1 MKARAFAYA
10 RPQTLEEAHAAF
22 AEAAGDASYIS
33 GGQSLVPALAM
44 RLQAPQLLID
54 LGSLAALRG
63 VSFEG
68 GVLRIGA
75 LTRHAETLSD
85 PLIRAHA
92 PLLSAAAPFV
102 AHPAIRNRG
111 TLGGSVA
118 LADPASEFPA
128 MMLAMGAE
136 MEIFGPEG
144 RRRVP
149 ADEYFQDL
157 YQTSIAPG
165 EILVALHVPAAGPQH
180 VCAFDEIARRRGDY
194 AMVGGGIVAERV
206 GDVFA
211 TMRIAL
217 FSVGPTP
224 VRARNAEAVLIGHAL
239 DADVI
244 AAAQR
249 ALDADID
256 PLDSEEVPAAMRRHL
271 ARVLLGRLLRKL
283 EVAR

>member
-10 RPQTLEEAHAAF
+10 RPRTLQEAHAAF
-22 AEAAGDASYIS
+22 ADAEGDASYIS

-44 RLQAPQLLID
+44 RLQAPQVLID
-54 LGSLAALRG
+54 LGGIAELRG
-63 VSFEG
+63 VGLEG

-75 LTRHAETLSD
+75 LTRHAETLTD

-92 PLLSAAAPFV
+92 PLLTAAAPFV

-111 TLGGSVA
+111 TVGGSVA

-136 MEIFGPEG
+136 MEISGPEG
-144 RRRVP
+144 LRRVP

-157 YQTSIAPG
+157 YQTAIEPG
-165 EILVALHVPAAGPQH
+165 EILVALHVPAAGPNH
-180 VCAFDEIARRRGDY
+180 VCAFEEMARRRGDY
-194 AMVGGGIVAERV
+194 AMVGGGILAERA
-206 GDVFA
+206 GDALVSI
-211 TMRIAL
+211 RIAL

-224 VRARNAEAVLIGHAL
+224 VRARSAEAALIGQVL
-239 DADVI
+239 DAGTI
-244 AAAQR
+244 AAAQG
-249 ALDADID
+249 ALEADID
-256 PLDSEEVPAAMRRHL
+256 PLDDEEVPAAMRRHL

-283 EVAR
+283 EIAG

>member
-10 RPQTLEEAHAAF
+10 RPRTLQEAHAAF
-22 AEAAGDASYIS
+22 ADAEGDASYIS

-44 RLQAPQLLID
+44 RLQAPQVLID
-54 LGSLAALRG
+54 LGGIAELHG
-63 VSFEG
+63 VGLEG

-75 LTRHAETLSD
+75 LTRHAETLTD

-92 PLLSAAAPFV
+92 PLLTAAAPFV

-111 TLGGSVA
+111 TVGGSVA

-136 MEIFGPEG
+136 MEISGPEG
-144 RRRVP
+144 LRRIP

-157 YQTSIAPG
+157 YQTAIEPG
-165 EILVALHVPAAGPQH
+165 EILVALHVPAAGPNH
-180 VCAFDEIARRRGDY
+180 VCAFEEMARRRGDY
-194 AMVGGGIVAERV
+194 AMVGGGILAERA
-206 GDVFA
+206 GDALVSI
-211 TMRIAL
+211 RIAL

-224 VRARNAEAVLIGHAL
+224 VRARSAEAALIGQVL
-239 DADVI
+239 DAGTI
-244 AAAQR
+244 AAAQG
-249 ALDADID
+249 ALEADID
-256 PLDSEEVPAAMRRHL
+256 PLDDEEVPAAMRRHL

-283 EVAR
+283 EIAG